1 MPFGCLLRVINK
13 NNNFLKGI
21 FQMASNDGFIP
32 YPIGLSANQSVIG
45 IRNGYAL
52 PETLK
57 EYSHVSDQLDPPNG
71 DTVYNQ
77 HSFWYNETNSKLY
90 RALKNESAQITVW
103 FEVWFQRFQS
113 LSQMV

>member
-1 MPFGCLLRVINK
+1 MTVLFMWKVFTICIKRSFNVIWCLLRVINK

-57 EYSHVSDQLDPPNG
+57 
-71 DTVYNQ
+71 
-77 HSFWYNETNSKLY
+77 
-90 RALKNESAQITVW
+90 
-103 FEVWFQRFQS
+103 
-113 LSQMV
+113 

>member
-1 MPFGCLLRVINK
+1 
-13 NNNFLKGI
+13 
-21 FQMASNDGFIP
+21 MASNDGFIP

-45 IRNGYAL
+45 IRNGYSL

-57 EYSHVSDQLDPPNG
+57 EYSHVLDQLDPPSG
-71 DTVYNQ
+71 DIVYNQ

-103 FEVWFQRFQS
+103 FEV
-113 LSQMV
+113 